1 MVDEMKDLDGL
12 MSENSVKATIYSYW
26 HFFFYR
32 KLMIEY
38 TTKGNTEYAKS
49 SAENID
55 GKTVMQPFW
64 TDARRI
70 TLMDNYAFYETF

>member
-55 GKTVMQPFW
+55 KDR
-64 TDARRI
+64 DAAILDWRQK
-70 TLMDNYAFYETF
+70 NYPDG